1 MKDLNLISG
10 QYYFIITLLYF
21 YQELDVKSLVAILK
35 HLYEKKYNIT
45 EFDIIYSSAVK
56 RLFKE
61 GLIKKE
67 EPAGKSIQDRLTD
80 KGYDFAK
87 LLLSYVSL
95 ENKTRTIDKMR
106 LKIMYSQYY

>member
-1 MKDLNLISG
+1 M
-10 QYYFIITLLYF
+10 
-21 YQELDVKSLVAILK
+21 VAILK
-35 HLYEKKYNIT
+35 NLYEEKYNIT

-67 EPAGKSIQDRLTD
+67 EPAGKSIQYRLTA

>member
-1 MKDLNLISG
+1 MDTYLAFARMDAVRG
-10 QYYFIITLLYF
+10 LL
-21 YQELDVKSLVAILK
+21 EVRHGNGAAK

-45 EFDIIYSSAVK
+45 EFAIIYSSAVK

-67 EPAGKSIQDRLTD
+67 EPAGKSIQYRLTD